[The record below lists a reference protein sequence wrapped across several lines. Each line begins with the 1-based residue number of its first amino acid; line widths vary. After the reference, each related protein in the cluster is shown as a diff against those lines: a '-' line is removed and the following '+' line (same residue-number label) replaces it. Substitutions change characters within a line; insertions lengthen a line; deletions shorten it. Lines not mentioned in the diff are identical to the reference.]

1 MSEDQLRLGVVRLK
15 LESGDE
21 LSVRA
26 SDIVAC
32 IGPSDEKRIRDGIV
46 AMEMA
51 QRERAMERAMM
62 DAIMY
67 GQGALRAGDIRQ
79 QQGLTTTLVANA
91 TLTANRLVAP
101 NQGYAIATNPTRSD
115 TSMIVLRSV
124 QQVYHVTN
132 SREEIEGWMRDE

>member
-62 DAIMY
+62 DAMMY

-79 QQGLTTTLVANA
+79 QQGVTTA

-101 NQGYAIATNPTRSD
+101 YQTHAIATNPTRSD
-115 TSMIVLRSV
+115 TRIIILRSV